1 MPFAEQTYKIPR
13 EFRYNLEDDR
23 VPPAAWAQGSEL
35 EKCIVNSQQVDPGTI
50 FQQRDVK
57 PTVQLLF
64 GVQNHPYDA
73 RARCTNNWRTDRLNE
88 KDISEYR
95 RQMGWG
101 Q

>member
-1 MPFAEQTYKIPR
+1 M
-13 EFRYNLEDDR
+13 
-23 VPPAAWAQGSEL
+23 
-35 EKCIVNSQQVDPGTI
+35 
-50 FQQRDVK
+50 K

-73 RARCTNNWRTDRLNE
+73 RARCTNNWKSDRLNE
-88 KDISEYR
+88 KDVSEYR